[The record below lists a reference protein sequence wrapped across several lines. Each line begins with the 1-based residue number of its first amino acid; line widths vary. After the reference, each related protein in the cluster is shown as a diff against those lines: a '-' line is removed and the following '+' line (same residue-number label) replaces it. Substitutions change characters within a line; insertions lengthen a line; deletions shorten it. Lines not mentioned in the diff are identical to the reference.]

1 MMKINDELN
10 LNIDE
15 TKGYKMSKQI
25 IDDVVICFDSRN
37 INREIEEQIK
47 LLNIPYTRKGNVLIV
62 NYDFCKIHIHF
73 MTIRMN
79 IDGYHFN
86 HVRISEMASTELHPD
101 KLCRALSKIQNGR
114 VVFEN
119 YPKP

>member
-1 MMKINDELN
+1 MMKTNDELN

-62 NYDFCKIHIHF
+62 DYDSCIVHIHF

-79 IDGYHFN
+79 IDGYHFK
-86 HVRISEMASTELHPD
+86 HIKISEIAATELNPD
-101 KLCRALSKIQNGR
+101 KLCRALSKIQHGR
-114 VVFEN
+114 VGFEN
-119 YPKP
+119 YPKS